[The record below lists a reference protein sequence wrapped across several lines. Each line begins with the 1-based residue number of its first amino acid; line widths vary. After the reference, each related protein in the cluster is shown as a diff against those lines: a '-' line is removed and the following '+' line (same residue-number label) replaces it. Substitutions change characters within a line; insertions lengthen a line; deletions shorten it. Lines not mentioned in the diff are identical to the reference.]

1 MREITRDQV
10 ECKIV
15 LKPETAER
23 LKRDAAIKAMVY
35 CTAEPISPF
44 TKADIAFPHQVEIK
58 VNGNEP
64 KANLRGLKNKP
75 GSTRPAD
82 ITHLLHRR
90 PPYESTL
97 TITYALTQRVR
108 SLSGNSGF
116 KFQRFSA
123 LGRHNQQ
130 VGAYK
135 NLANLCHRNFSS

>member
-1 MREITRDQV
+1 M
-10 ECKIV
+10 ECKII
-15 LKPETAER
+15 LKAETAER
-23 LKRDAAIKAMVY
+23 IKKDSAIRAMVY

-44 TKADIAFPHQVEIK
+44 TKADITFPHQVEIK

-90 PPYESTL
+90 HPYESTL

-108 SLSGNSGF
+108 SLSGDSGL
-116 KFQRFSA
+116 KYQRSSVLDRWDRQ
-123 LGRHNQQ
+123 LGT
-130 VGAYK
+130 YK
-135 NLANLCHRNFSS
+135 NFAY